1 VAAVSGLSAEW
12 VRRRKDRLVWGIA
25 YVVVAAVVTMP
36 MGVAAQSGDGQ
47 GADGSPEESQSDRPT
62 IQNRFAEKRGDLYG
76 HVTGMT
82 QIRNDY
88 YDSFGLG
95 LDVGY
100 FPWESVGFEMRGF
113 WVRSALNPAAQEI
126 REETGLT
133 PDARPQE
140 WMTTAGVRY
149 SFGYGKMKIG
159 QNSLVHFDP
168 QLALH
173 GGVAFADGRVLP
185 TLTTAGA
192 LLLHFEYG
200 IQAKLDIGMAVQMED
215 RARGWVPSIG
225 FAPVIGIGGSIPAST
240 IGSLFSGESS
250 SGDDAQNRTSG
261 GEAP

>member
-1 VAAVSGLSAEW
+1 MG
-12 VRRRKDRLVWGIA
+12 RLVCGVA
-25 YVVVAAVVTMP
+25 CVVVAVVVAMP
-36 MGVAAQSGDGQ
+36 AGAAAQSGDGQ
-47 GADGSPEESQSDRPT
+47 RADGATEESQSDRPT

-100 FPWESVGFEMRGF
+100 FPWESVGFEMRGV
-113 WVRSALNPAAQEI
+113 WVHSALNPAAQEI
-126 REETGLT
+126 RKDTGLT

-168 QLALH
+168 QLAVH

-185 TLTTAGA
+185 TLTTAAA
-192 LLLHFEYG
+192 LLMHFEYG
-200 IQAKLDIGMAVQMED
+200 IQAKVDIGMAVQMED

-240 IGSLFSGESS
+240 IGSLFSGGSS
-250 SGDDAQNRTSG
+250 PDDRSQGSASSEEG
-261 GEAP
+261 P